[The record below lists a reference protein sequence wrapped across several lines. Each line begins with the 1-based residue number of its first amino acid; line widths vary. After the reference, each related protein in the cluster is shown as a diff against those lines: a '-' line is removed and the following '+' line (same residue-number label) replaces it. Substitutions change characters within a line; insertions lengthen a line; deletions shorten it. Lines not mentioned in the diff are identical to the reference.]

1 MIITYRR
8 LLIFLVLLFIARS
21 APLVHI
27 PSKDFITAGINFSDS
42 GIFQVTS
49 VAYGSASTSQA
60 YAVTFNGYTRSS
72 NVFKVGFSLHS
83 VDVDF
88 DNIKLQFDL
97 VIESKSVNGFTIRF
111 SSSQANL
118 MRLLR
123 ICYFSKEPTF
133 NEIFYI

>member
-1 MIITYRR
+1 MIITNRR
-8 LLIFLVLLFIARS
+8 ILIFLVLLFIARS
-21 APLVHI
+21 APLAHI
-27 PSKDFITAGINFSDS
+27 PSKEFITAGINFSDS
-42 GIFQVTS
+42 GIFQVTN

-60 YAVTFNGYTRSS
+60 YTVTFNGYTRSS

-83 VDVDF
+83 IDVDF
-88 DNIKLQFDL
+88 DNVKLQFDL
-97 VIESKSVNGFTIRF
+97 EVISISVNGFAIRF